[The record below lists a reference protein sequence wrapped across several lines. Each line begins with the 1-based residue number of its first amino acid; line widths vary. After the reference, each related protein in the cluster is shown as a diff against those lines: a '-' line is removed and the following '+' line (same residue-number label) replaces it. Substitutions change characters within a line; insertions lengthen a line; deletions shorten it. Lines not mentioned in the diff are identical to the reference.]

1 MEADCTPEKM
11 NDPRLRL
18 SFFTTDPDRAEIA
31 ENAGVDCI
39 IVDWEK
45 KGKGERQHGYNTEIN
60 TDTVG
65 DVARLESKIEIPI
78 VVRVNPMGTE
88 TAREIQRAIDYGAS
102 GLMLPMAREV
112 EEVRQ
117 FVDMVG
123 NAALTIVQI
132 ETQSLVE
139 NCEGLRE
146 IPWDAAYIGL
156 NDLMISRDGSWI
168 WEALF
173 DGTVDFIFDCLSDR
187 VVGFAGATV
196 IGGGAPIPFTEL
208 LREMGRLGCQ
218 MTFLRRTFR
227 REIQGRDMV
236 SEINAIRT
244 AWRATCRRSDEA
256 VQRDHTWFREE
267 FSRCS

>member
-1 MEADCTPEKM
+1 MKSDTWMCNSPS
-11 NDPRLRL
+11 LRL
-18 SFFTTDPDRAEIA
+18 LLFTTDPDRAERA
-31 ENAGVDCI
+31 EAAGVDGI
-39 IVDWEK
+39 ALDWEQ
-45 KGKGERQHGYNTEIN
+45 KGKQQRQRGHDTEIN
-60 TDTVG
+60 TDTVD
-65 DVARLESKIEIPI
+65 DVSRIASRVEIPT

-88 TAREIQRAIDYGAS
+88 TTDEIQRAIGHGAEV
-102 GLMLPMAREV
+102 LMLPMARDVDEV
-112 EEVRQ
+112 AR
-117 FVDMVG
+117 FVDLVG
-123 NAALTIVQI
+123 DSAATIVQI

-139 NCEGLRE
+139 NCKGLRE

-218 MTFLRRTFR
+218 MTLLRRTFR
-227 REIQGRDMV
+227 REIQGRDMH
-236 SEINAIRT
+236 SEIKAIRT

-256 VQRDHTWFREE
+256 VQRDHTRFREE

>member
-1 MEADCTPEKM
+1 M
-11 NDPRLRL
+11 NNVNLRL
-18 SFFTTDPDRAEIA
+18 LLFTTDPDGAELA
-31 ENAGVDCI
+31 ENAGVDGI

-45 KGKGERQHGYNTEIN
+45 KGKERRQRGHDTEIN
-60 TDTVG
+60 TDTKDDVG
-65 DVARLESKIEIPI
+65 RLKSRIEIPI
-78 VVRVNPMGTE
+78 VVRVNPLGSE
-88 TAREIQRAIDYGAS
+88 TRQEIRAALNHGAE
-102 GLMLPMAREV
+102 GLMLPMAKEV
-112 EEVRQ
+112 EEVAQ

-123 NAALTIVQI
+123 DAAFTIVQI

-196 IGGGAPIPFTEL
+196 IGGGAPIPFTKL

-227 REIQGRDMV
+227 REIQGRDMH
-236 SEINAIRT
+236 SEIKAIRA
-244 AWRATCRRSDEA
+244 AWRATYRRSDEA
-256 VQRDHTWFREE
+256 VERDHARFREE
-267 FSRCS
+267 YSRCS